1 MNFDYTLYLVTDRQL
16 MSCDSLTEAVEQ
28 AILGGCTMIQLREK
42 ELSSLEFY
50 NQAVAVKQVTDK
62 YHIPL
67 IINDRIDIAMAVQAT
82 GVHIGQHDLPAAAVR
97 KVIGENMLLGVSAS
111 SIAEAIQAQQDGA
124 DYLGVGA
131 MFPTGTKTDADSVS
145 MEELQKIRAAVS
157 LPIVVIGGI
166 NKGNAGR
173 FKPMGID
180 GLAVVSA
187 IIAQSDIKAAA
198 AELKDLFCGKEK
210 KMDFNAAIFDLDGT
224 ILDSMD
230 VWEHID
236 IQFLKK
242 RNLPVPENYV
252 TEICARSFEEAAQY
266 TIDLLGLQETVEG
279 IIEEWNNMAVEEY
292 SNHVGL
298 LPHALDYLLRLKE
311 HGIKLAVA
319 TGLPEKLY
327 IPCLKN
333 NSILELFDAL
343 CSTDEVQRGK
353 EYSDVF
359 ELAARKLGVAPE
371 HCIVFDDVLPAIKS
385 AKAARMLA
393 GGIYDKYSADQRTEI
408 ERIADIYLLDFRQ
421 APIPHK
427 EV

>member
-266 TIDLLGLQETVEG
+266 TIDLFGLQETVEG

>member
-266 TIDLLGLQETVEG
+266 TIDLFGLQETVEG

-327 IPCLKN
+327 MPCLKN

-393 GGIYDKYSADQRTEI
+393 GGIYDKYSADQRAEI
-408 ERIADIYLLDFRQ
+408 ERIADIYLLNFRQ

>member
-266 TIDLLGLQETVEG
+266 TIDLFGLQETVEG

-298 LPHALDYLLRLKE
+298 LPYALDYLLRLKE

-327 IPCLKN
+327 MPCLKN

-385 AKAARMLA
+385 AKAASMLA
-393 GGIYDKYSADQRTEI
+393 GGIYDKYSADQRAEI
-408 ERIADIYLLDFRQ
+408 ERIADIYLLNFRQ

-427 EV
+427 EA

>member
-266 TIDLLGLQETVEG
+266 TIDLFGLQETVEG

-298 LPHALDYLLRLKE
+298 LPYALDYLLCLKE

-333 NSILELFDAL
+333 NSILELFGAL